1 VCHASAPT
9 WRRLAVAAVWALAA
23 VGVAWTLIRVFGLEG
38 GYPLVPLIAYTP
50 VVAIGA
56 LALLPVALLLRV
68 WAVAVAAALVAVVLA
83 ALVLPRA
90 FGDDPHDPS
99 QDVGLTV
106 LASNLHYGEG
116 DPGAVVELVRANDVD
131 VLCIQELTPRATF
144 GLRRAGIDELLPERL
159 LIPESGTEGSG
170 IYSRHPLRESGSGR
184 LAAPGFAMASAVA
197 TVPAAGEVELASVHP
212 LPPTGQ
218 SAVEEWADGLSALP
232 RATPA
237 AGLRV
242 LAGDFNAT
250 LDHAEFRDIV
260 DSGYVDAA
268 EVAGEGLSPTWPAD
282 RLLGILP
289 PPVTIDHVLA
299 DERIEVGDVSTHEI
313 PESDHRA
320 VLAELFLPPDGVEP
334 AG

>member
-1 VCHASAPT
+1 VRHASAPT
-9 WRRLAVAAVWALAA
+9 WRRVAVTAVWALAA
-23 VGVAWTLIRVFGLEG
+23 VGVAWTLIRVFGLES

-50 VVAIGA
+50 LVA
-56 LALLPVALLLRV
+56 LAALPLLAVALLLRV
-68 WAVAVAAALVAVVLA
+68 WAAAGAAALVAVVLV

-90 FGDDPHDPS
+90 FGDDRDDPS
-99 QDVGLTV
+99 HGVGLTV
-106 LASNLHYGEG
+106 LASNLHYGNG
-116 DPGAVVELVRANDVD
+116 DPRAVVELVRAKDVD
-131 VLCIQELTPRATF
+131 VLCIQELTPQAAL

-159 LIPESGTEGSG
+159 LIPEPGTEGSG
-170 IYSRHPLRESGSGR
+170 IYSRHPLRELGTGR
-184 LAAPGFAMASAVA
+184 LAAPGFAMASATV
-197 TVPAAGEVELASVHP
+197 TVPAAGTVELASVHP

-218 SAVEEWADGLSALP
+218 STVEEWADGLSELP

-237 AGLRV
+237 AGMRI

-250 LDHAEFRDIV
+250 FDHAEFRDIV

-299 DERIEVGDVSTHEI
+299 DERIGVGDVSTHAI
-313 PESDHRA
+313 PETDHRA
-320 VLAELFLPPDGVEP
+320 VLAELFLPAAAEPDG
-334 AG
+334 